1 MSDYKSKDKPNP
13 ALNEN
18 KTIEVIQNILSQNDT
33 QANALRASFNERGIL
48 ALNLM
53 SSPGAGKTTLLESTI
68 KACKNKSLKIGVV
81 EGDLETNRDADRI
94 IKAGACAHQITTGQ
108 SCHLDAFMV
117 GLGLE
122 HLPLNDLNVVFI
134 ENVGNLVCP
143 ASYDVG
149 AHLNIV
155 LLSVPEGS
163 DKVAKYPVMFR
174 RADLVLVTKYSL
186 LEHFDFSID
195 EVKDQLAR
203 LNPQAK
209 ILALDAKN
217 GENFNAWMD
226 FLFEN
231 FKKIAQ
237 KGF

>member
-1 MSDYKSKDKPNP
+1 MSDYKSKDKANP
-13 ALNEN
+13 ALNES
-18 KTIEVIQNILSQNDT
+18 KTIEVIENILSQNDGR
-33 QANALRASFNERGIL
+33 AELLRADFTKRGIL

-53 SSPGAGKTTLLESTI
+53 SSPGAGKTTLLEATI
-68 KACKNKSLKIGVV
+68 TACKDDKNALKIGVV
-81 EGDLETNRDADRI
+81 EGDLETNRDADRV

-117 GLGLE
+117 NEGLK
-122 HLPLNDLNVVFI
+122 HLPLDALDLVFI

-155 LLSVPEGS
+155 LLSVAEGS

-195 EVKDQLAR
+195 VVKKELGR
-203 LNPQAK
+203 LNPHAK
-209 ILALDAKN
+209 IITLDARN
-217 GENFNAWMD
+217 GDNLGAWLKYLREN
-226 FLFEN
+226 LS
-231 FKKIAQ
+231 KIR
-237 KGF
+237 G